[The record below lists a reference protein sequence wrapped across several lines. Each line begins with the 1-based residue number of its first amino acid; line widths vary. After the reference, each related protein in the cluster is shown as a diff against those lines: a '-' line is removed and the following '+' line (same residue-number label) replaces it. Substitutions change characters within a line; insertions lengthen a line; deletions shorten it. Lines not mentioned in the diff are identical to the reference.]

1 MQEYEIIVKNK
12 GKLVLQGRI
21 MVSKEYLDDTIVKV
35 LERHHLKPSSRVKVK
50 TVGR

>member
-50 TVGR
+50 PVGR